1 MKEFEF
7 LEHTADLKFRS
18 YGNSLSE
25 CFINCARAFTHSIA
39 DLGSIKKEKSREL
52 KIRENELDLLLHD
65 FLSELLFLF
74 ETENLLFSEY
84 DIEVEESGGYVMR
97 ASARG
102 EEYTPGRHL
111 LKTEIKAVTLHD
123 LYVKKMEGKWVAQV
137 LCDI

>member
-39 DLGSIKKEKSREL
+39 DLDSIEKKEKREFTVGGDD
-52 KIRENELDLLLHD
+52 LDLLLHD

-74 ETENLLFSEY
+74 ETEHLLFSEY
-84 DIEVEESGGYVMR
+84 NIKVGEDEGFILQ
-97 ASARG
+97 ASVWG
-102 EEYTPGRHL
+102 EEYDPGRHL
-111 LKTEIKAVTLHD
+111 LKTEIKAITLHD
-123 LYVKKMEGKWVAQV
+123 LYVKKVEGKWIAQV

>member
-1 MKEFEF
+1 MKEFEY

-25 CFINCARAFTHSIA
+25 CFINCAKAFTHSLV
-39 DLGSIKKEKSREL
+39 DLDSIEKDKKREL
-52 KIRENELDLLLHD
+52 KVEGDELDLLLHD

-74 ETENLLFSEY
+74 ETETLLFSEY
-84 DIEVEESGGYVMR
+84 DIEVVGDGGFILKATVW
-97 ASARG
+97 G
-102 EEYTPGRHL
+102 EVYDPGRHM

-123 LYVKKMEGKWVAQV
+123 LYVKKIKGRWVAQV

>member
-25 CFINCARAFTHSIA
+25 CFINCARAFTHSLV
-39 DLGSIKKEKSREL
+39 DLDSIEKDKEREL
-52 KIRENELDLLLHD
+52 KVEGDELDMLLHD

-84 DIEVEESGGYVMR
+84 RIDMEEGEGYVMR
-97 ASARG
+97 ASVRG
-102 EEYTPGRHL
+102 EEYNPGKHQ